1 MKQYFFSIT
10 IIVFLFLSCSKTKQG
25 NLPEIPI
32 DTHQNSS
39 LQLSEITEKITK
51 IELELTDESI
61 IGSNIRGII
70 LSENEVFIAT
80 LNKILVFNKNGKF
93 IRSIGSQGKG
103 PGEYTYIHNLALAEK
118 NKLIFISSADRKIV
132 SFDFDGNFLKERQLP
147 ELFIDDIN
155 YVNNELF
162 IIADKTDRDS
172 TGVYSHS
179 ALYRLNDD
187 FQITDSCTIRNLNF
201 KGTSQIS
208 ILGPQ
213 DNLLKENKTFLLY
226 YGDVFL
232 RDDKSAESVL
242 LDTLYRVENIHLVP
256 ELKLQFENEQIGKF
270 IHLTTLYRSSRYVF
284 GRYLN
289 TKEPMKEYP
298 FCYDTKTGKLYNM
311 KDGYTDD
318 INHIEEKVFIRPF
331 NLNTEMFYYLHT
343 NMKPEDKEEPNPTL
357 YIGKL
362 KK

>member
-10 IIVFLFLSCSKTKQG
+10 IFTFLFLSCSKTKHG

-32 DTHQNSS
+32 DTHQTGS
-39 LQLSEITEKITK
+39 LPLSEITEKMTV
-51 IELELTDESI
+51 IELELTDESM
-61 IGSNIRGII
+61 IGTIIRGII
-70 LSENEVFIAT
+70 LSEDEVFIAT

-93 IRSIGSQGKG
+93 IRSIGSQGQG
-103 PGEYTYIHNLALAEK
+103 PMDYSYIHNMALDGE
-118 NKLIFISSADRKIV
+118 NKRLFISSADRKIV

-162 IIADKTDRDS
+162 ILADKTDRDS

-187 FQITDSCTIRNLNF
+187 FQVIDSCTVRNLNF
-201 KGTSQIS
+201 RGTSQIS

-213 DNLLKENKTFLLY
+213 DYLLKGNKTFYLY
-226 YGDVFL
+226 YGDIFL
-232 RDDKSAESVL
+232 RDDKSAGSVL
-242 LDTLYRVENIHLVP
+242 LDTLYRVENTRLIP
-256 ELKLQFENEQIGKF
+256 ELKLQFENETIGKF
-270 IHLTTLYRSSRYVF
+270 IHLTTLYRSLRYVF
-284 GRYLN
+284 GIYLN
-289 TKEPMKEYP
+289 TKEPMKEFP
-298 FCYDTKTGKLYNM
+298 FCYDTKTGKGYNM
-311 KDGYTDD
+311 KYGYTDD
-318 INHIEEKVFIRPF
+318 INNITEKVFIQPF
-331 NLNTEMFYYLHT
+331 NLDTEMFYYLHT